1 MSANIDKFAVK
12 NIAKGRVCLK
22 WKNAALNSQSIRL
35 SALSKFKSGKVPTLL
50 GTDVA
55 SLGLEIPTVIFMNI
69 SWVAMMKMLDD
80 GFEDKVKDLR
90 KLKHKTLADK
100 GILKIRSKKRKAAH
114 SKNSL
119 VRNIRKSISW
129 FNDAVTSCQASDYG
143 MNMNE

>member
-1 MSANIDKFAVK
+1 

-55 SLGLEIPTVIFMNI
+55 SLGLEIPTVSNAKR
-69 SWVAMMKMLDD
+69 VAMMKMLDD